1 MKCGYGLSVRKPTNL
16 VLGKG
21 RVRPLP
27 FSSFRVL
34 ACWQWVRE
42 AAWCLWDSL
51 QIGSVFIHFIQ
62 IHQNIYWELFQTQ
75 GSQSKEDRH
84 SPCSPG
90 MPVLLSESGSELQIN
105 RIISH
110 NNKRHE
116 ESNEIDVSMC
126 ARCPRK
132 PLWGR
137 ELEAEAWWRTLW
149 GSGMG
154 AEAWQYGPQAK

>member
-1 MKCGYGLSVRKPTNL
+1 M
-16 VLGKG
+16 
-21 RVRPLP
+21 
-27 FSSFRVL
+27 
-34 ACWQWVRE
+34 RE

-62 IHQNIYWELFQTQ
+62 TYQNIYWELFQTQ

-90 MPVLLSESGSELQIN
+90 MLVLLSESGSELQIN

-116 ESNEIDVSMC
+116 ESNEIDVNIC
-126 ARCPRK
+126 AWVSK
-132 PLWGR
+132 KAPLGKIV
-137 ELEAEAWWRTLW
+137 
-149 GSGMG
+149 GS
-154 AEAWQYGPQAK
+154 